1 MPTKTNLNDPIQAR
15 INENKI
21 TIKKSKM
28 RLFRSRLNSIHPLTI
43 AKKNNTVTFLTTTT
57 RTMPSKH

>member
-43 AKKNNTVTFLTTTT
+43 PQKDNVVTFKTNTT
-57 RTMPSKH
+57 RTVPTKH